1 MSAISTAD
9 APVRVR
15 DDLVASHRRAWERLA
30 RPGTWWSGSER
41 VAMAAEV
48 RNASRCPF
56 CRERKAAMAVVSP
69 HAVGGQH
76 ASLGA
81 LSDAAVEVIHQ
92 VTADPARVSKA
103 WFEKCQAGGL
113 SDAHY
118 VEMIGVIVTVV
129 SIDSFCRGI
138 GVPAR
143 PLPAP
148 EPGEPTRRRPSAARP
163 EKAWVPMIPASDAR
177 GEEAD
182 LWARGRTG
190 NVIRALSLVPDEVRG
205 LKDLSATHYLSVDE
219 MMDLRR
225 GKGTLNRPQVELIAG
240 RVSALNE
247 CFY

>member
-1 MSAISTAD
+1 MTSISYADSAV
-9 APVRVR
+9 PVR

-30 RPGTWWSGSER
+30 RPGAWWSGSER
-41 VAMAAEV
+41 VAIADEV
-48 RNASRCPF
+48 RNAARCPF
-56 CRERKAAMAVVSP
+56 CRDRKAALSP
-69 HAVGGQH
+69 HAVSGQH

-92 VTADPARVSKA
+92 VTADPARVSRA
-103 WFEKCQAGGL
+103 WFEKCQAGGI

-138 GVPAR
+138 GVSPR
-143 PLPAP
+143 PLP
-148 EPGEPTRRRPSAARP
+148 ETESGEPTRRRPSTARP
-163 EKAWVPMIPASDAR
+163 EGAWVPMIPASGAR
-177 GEEAD
+177 GDEAD
-182 LWARGRTG
+182 LWRRGRTG

-205 LKDLSATHYLSVDE
+205 LKDLSATHYLTMDE

-225 GKGTLNRPQVELIAG
+225 GKGSLDRPQIELIAG

>member
-15 DDLVASHRRAWERLA
+15 DDLVASQRRAWERLA

-41 VAMAAEV
+41 VAIAAEV
-48 RNASRCPF
+48 RNAARCPF
-56 CRERKAAMAVVSP
+56 CRERKAALSP
-69 HAVGGQH
+69 HTVSGQH

-92 VTADPARVSKA
+92 VTADPARVSKV

-138 GVPAR
+138 GVDGP

-148 EPGEPTRRRPSAARP
+148 EPGEPTRRRPSSARS
-163 EKAWVPMIPASDAR
+163 ERAWVPMIPASD
-177 GEEAD
+177 
-182 LWARGRTG
+182 
-190 NVIRALSLVPDEVRG
+190 
-205 LKDLSATHYLSVDE
+205 
-219 MMDLRR
+219 
-225 GKGTLNRPQVELIAG
+225 
-240 RVSALNE
+240 
-247 CFY
+247 